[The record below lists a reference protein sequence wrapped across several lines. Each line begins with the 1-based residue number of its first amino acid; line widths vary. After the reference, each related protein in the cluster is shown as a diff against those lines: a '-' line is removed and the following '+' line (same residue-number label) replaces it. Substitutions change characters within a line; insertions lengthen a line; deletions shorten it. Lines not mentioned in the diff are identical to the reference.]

1 MSRKILIV
9 GAVNLGTPPA
19 NGEEYKNQELIGY
32 LSARHKIH
40 IIDTHRWSREPV
52 TLIRLL
58 WHMIFVRY
66 DRIILSASSASVF
79 RLLDAL
85 RFLKQRMQRTI
96 YFVIGGYFPRA
107 LQEGRYKARAYQDL
121 SSIVVEGEQMKSDL
135 VAAGIDTRIHVVP
148 NFKKVGKTWM
158 SPEKFDQHRV
168 RFIFMSRIS
177 VSKGLD
183 TIFEALQDPLLSGRA
198 DDFCIDFY
206 GPVEAEYKAEFQ
218 QRVDQFPNCRYKG
231 YLDFAHQPEA
241 SYREMSGYHVML
253 FPTYWMGEGFPG
265 AVIDAFMCGIPVI
278 ATDWNMNREV
288 IHNGETGRLIPVKNP
303 GALAAAMLDAID
315 QRGEWKTMSEKC
327 LLRANDYDTDKV
339 LGHHLKHII

>member
-1 MSRKILIV
+1 MSKQILFV

-32 LSARHKIH
+32 LTAVHKVN
-40 IIDTHRWSREPV
+40 IIDTHRWIREPI

-58 WHMIFVRY
+58 VHMIFVKY

-85 RFLKQRMQRTI
+85 RFLKHRMRKTI
-96 YFVIGGYFPRA
+96 YFVIGGYFPKA
-107 LQEGRYKARAYQDL
+107 LQEGRYKARAYRHL
-121 SSIVVEGEQMKSDL
+121 SSIVVEGESMKSDL
-135 VAAGIDTRIHVVP
+135 LAAGIDTRIHVVP
-148 NFKKVGKTWM
+148 NFKKVVKTWNA
-158 SPEKFDQHRV
+158 PEKFEQREM

-183 TIFEALQDPLLSGRA
+183 IIFEALQDPRLSCRSA
-198 DDFCIDFY
+198 DFSIDFY
-206 GPVEAEYKAEFQ
+206 GPVEADYKLEFN
-218 QRVDQFPNCRYKG
+218 QRVEQFSNCQYKG

-241 SYREMSGYHVML
+241 SYREMSAYHVML

-288 IHNGETGRLIPVKNP
+288 IHDGETGRLIPVKDP
-303 GALAAAMLDAID
+303 GALAEAMLDAID
-315 QRGEWKTMSEKC
+315 HQREWKKMSEKC
-327 LLRANDYDTDKV
+327 LLRATDYDTHKV